1 MDANLKFKLRRG
13 AEAASAAFDTTKD
26 HYAVTCESGDADE
39 NLQSLQEALDW
50 MIANPLDDVKKKF
63 PGGNG
68 PWHQLV
74 LVNAQIY
81 WQTPKLVLPSA
92 DALEGSDP
100 FVNDGFHWLT
110 YETVLNKPK
119 FRKSNQEVKIG
130 LYAAS
135 LSDMQ
140 LWFRDG
146 IDGLAFKALCDSFL
160 PDHTVDEVRLLSE
173 ASWWWKQQKDLGTL
187 VGKSAPYYED
197 LPDLKPP
204 AVDHPGIFSDSA
216 DELVG
221 SRAGLRLHLPRM
233 IVMPYNFWDNTVES
247 SALGTGPQFTAEGGG
262 NRHPIPLIQVKTGIA
277 NPDSWSMWPTAS
289 RSSVMRLKNVKAPGI
304 VWPVVDWVA
313 WPFNPAET
321 RRNGFKYAQARLP
334 LFVNANFKA
343 DIARDTHFKYDKK
356 DDFLFSVK
364 TGVCVVGFDAQV
376 KANKDI
382 IGKDDE
388 WLVGC
393 MRSDTIMAIEKL
405 AKGKGAPPKDILI
418 QTEIMMALERL
429 ESPSLPKKG
438 VDGVALRDISSL
450 ELDKY
455 YVPPLSIPF
464 IAMDMK
470 TLTEEF
476 ASIDNPAW
484 CKLWQQAWAQALGK
498 AKALFL
504 VQYGMQHANP
514 NVQNYLIEFTKGAQG
529 PELPVRIIIRDVA
542 DALLCREVAWALFGK
557 NEPCPQAADAHAEL
571 GEMRLPVL
579 RYNFRSTAQC
589 HHNETGDIDIH
600 FGPAGIQF
608 LWNRFS
614 AFYGA
619 WKGDADKLNECPPAR
634 LAKALRLSS
643 VWGIAHS
650 AAYVRTI
657 ETALGVEFGS
667 IRWDH
672 LLDPDHDPER
682 FVRDGKN
689 YADYERISKV
699 DLKWEEDA
707 AAIIQVEFRDALRS
721 KICDYHNRAWKAAT
735 PTFQICV
742 QSPSGHALPHTVVY
756 ITDIAT
762 SATSLRLTDHD
773 GKVPF
778 FAKARIDFKFE
789 IGRGVHTGGPGAWDR
804 TKVALAFDSEA
815 ADLATYKAPAPKP
828 PVVTIAA
835 LVSPVVGSITIA
847 ATANADVA
855 QTIASLQFQID
866 AADLGAP
873 LAAAPFNLDF
883 DSTTVANGVH
893 NITAIAQDDAGR
905 STTSAALNIAVNN

>member
-1 MDANLKFKLRRG
+1 MNEVLKLRLRQG
-13 AEAASAAFDTTKD
+13 AKVEDPAFDVTQD
-26 HYAVTCESGDADE
+26 HYAVTYQGEDPVD
-39 NLQSLQEALDW
+39 NLRQALDW

-68 PWHQLV
+68 PSNKLV
-74 LVNAQIY
+74 VVSAQIY

-100 FVNDGFHWLT
+100 FVNTGCHWLT

-119 FRKSNQEVKIG
+119 FRKSNQEVKVG
-130 LYAAS
+130 LYAAC

-140 LWFRDG
+140 LWFRDD
-146 IDGLAFKALCDSFL
+146 IDDLPFKALCDSFL
-160 PDHTVDEVRLLSE
+160 PDHTVDEVRLLSQ
-173 ASWWWKQQKDLGTL
+173 ASWWWKQQKDLDTL
-187 VGKSAPYYED
+187 VGKKAPYFEA

-233 IVMPYNFWDNTVES
+233 IVMPYNFWDNTTES
-247 SALGTGPQFTAEGGG
+247 SALGTGPQFTAEAGGP
-262 NRHPIPLIQVKTGIA
+262 RHPIPLIQVKTGIA

-289 RSSVMRLKNVKAPGI
+289 RSSVMRLKNVKAAGI
-304 VWPVVDWVA
+304 VWPVADWVA
-313 WPFNPAET
+313 WPFDHAEK
-321 RRNGFKYAQARLP
+321 RRNDFKYAPARLP
-334 LFVNANFKA
+334 LFVNATFKA
-343 DIARDTHFKYDKK
+343 EVAGDTHFKYAKK
-356 DDFLFSVK
+356 DDYLFSVK
-364 TGVCVVGFDAQV
+364 TGVCVVGFDAQL

-405 AKGKGAPPKDILI
+405 ATKGKPPKDILI

-429 ESPSLPKKG
+429 ESPNLPKKG

-450 ELDKY
+450 ELDKHY
-455 YVPPLSIPF
+455 IPPLSIPF

-476 ASIDNPAW
+476 ALVDNPAW
-484 CKLWQQAWAQALGK
+484 CALWQKAWAEALGR
-498 AKALFL
+498 AKAFFL

-514 NVQNYLIEFTKGAQG
+514 NVQNYLIEFSAGALG
-529 PELPVRIIIRDVA
+529 PEPPVRIIIRDVA

-557 NEPCPQAADAHAEL
+557 DEPCPQDADAHAAL

-579 RYNFRSTAQC
+579 RYNFRSAAQC
-589 HHNETGDIDIH
+589 HHNETGDIDVQ
-600 FGPAGIQF
+600 FGPSGIQF
-608 LWNRFS
+608 LWHRFS
-614 AFYGA
+614 NFYAA
-619 WKGDADKLNECPPAR
+619 WKGDADKLNECPPTR
-634 LAKALRLSS
+634 LAKVLRLSS

-657 ETALGVEFGS
+657 ESALGVEFGT

-672 LLDPDHDPER
+672 LVDPDHDPER

-707 AAIIQVEFRDALRS
+707 AAIIQVQFRDTLRG
-721 KICDYHNRAWKAAT
+721 KICDYHNRAWKPAT
-735 PTFQICV
+735 PTFQIRV
-742 QSPSGHALPHTVVY
+742 QSPTGQALAHTVVY
-756 ITDIAT
+756 ITET
-762 SATSLRLTDHD
+762 VNSATSMRFTDSE
-773 GKVPF
+773 GKIPF
-778 FAKARIDFKFE
+778 FAKARTDFKFE
-789 IGRGVHTGGPGAWDR
+789 IGRGAHTGGPGAWDR
-804 TKVALAFDSEA
+804 TKVALAFDAEA
-815 ADLATYKAPAPKP
+815 DGVASYKAPAPKP
-828 PVVTIAA
+828 PVVTVAA
-835 LVSPVVGSITIA
+835 VVPPVVGTITLS
-847 ATANADVA
+847 ATATADVA
-855 QTIASLQFQID
+855 QSMATVQFQLD
-866 AADLGAP
+866 AGNLGLP
-873 LAAAPFNLDF
+873 LAALPYDLVF
-883 DSTTVANGVH
+883 DSTTVPNGVH
-893 NITAIAQDDAGR
+893 SITAIAQDADGR
-905 STTSAALNIAVNN
+905 STTAVAVSITVAN